1 MTEPRDNSEWLDA
14 LRSSGS
20 SQASAL
26 SDLREILLSGLK
38 RGLSK
43 WLEPYSPE
51 LEALAEDTVQQALI
65 RILDHLDTFEDR
77 SRFTTWA
84 YKVAINLALTDLRRK
99 QWQDFSLEELL
110 EPKSEDRAGRSLV
123 DEESGPEATVEQRE
137 LMARIGAILED
148 ELSPRQYSL
157 MRAVALEGIPM
168 EAIAQKMGVK
178 RNALY
183 KMMHDARLKLKRRMA
198 LEGLDVENVIA
209 TFEES
214 NTSQGQIV

>member
-65 RILDHLDTFEDR
+65 RILDHLDTFEGR

-110 EPKSEDRAGRSLV
+110 EPKSEDQAGRSLV

>member
-65 RILDHLDTFEDR
+65 RILDHLDTFEGR